1 MSYDYGIPSTLLQFL
16 GACIFGDAKKY
27 YSSQNEFR
35 CVELKAEVSSFGLSA
50 WFYRYLYVASFMP
63 KTIASICSCSYISTC

>member
-27 YSSQNEFR
+27 YSSQNECIVPRWLDRFLDLIGVNVLDCR
-35 CVELKAEVSSFGLSA
+35 RAGAEQN
-50 WFYRYLYVASFMP
+50 P
-63 KTIASICSCSYISTC
+63 TDHIAP